1 MHQPV
6 LDLALAGVRA
16 VGGQY
21 AGGIAFLAEG
31 PVILP
36 AVERAVRKAHFAG
49 AAQVIGK

>member
-1 MHQPV
+1 MHQAV

-31 PVILP
+31 PIILP
-36 AVERAVRKAHFAG
+36 YGLAAVRKADFAG
-49 AAQVIGK
+49 VAEVIGK

>member
-6 LDLALAGVRA
+6 LDFSLAGICP

-21 AGGIAFLAEG
+21 AGGVALLAEG
-31 PVILP
+31 PVVL
-36 AVERAVRKAHFAG
+36 ATVQAAVRAAHFAG